1 MSDRILI
8 FTNNYA
14 LSSVSEVTQHLL
26 HLIHLFR
33 EQQMSMLNRKHASK
47 GQTPHPPPKF
57 HSLCCDRSWVVIELC
72 RPAGPGK

>member
-26 HLIHLFR
+26 HLIPSLECTHTD
-33 EQQMSMLNRKHASK
+33 SIIIWHAPASDLK
-47 GQTPHPPPKF
+47 FPPSSAMWKWRLE
-57 HSLCCDRSWVVIELC
+57 HAR
-72 RPAGPGK
+72 